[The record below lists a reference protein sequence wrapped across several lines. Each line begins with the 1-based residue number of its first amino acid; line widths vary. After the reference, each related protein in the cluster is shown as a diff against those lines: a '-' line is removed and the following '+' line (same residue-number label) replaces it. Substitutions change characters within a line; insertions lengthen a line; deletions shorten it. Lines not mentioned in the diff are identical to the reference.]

1 MKFLWTLLL
10 FIAPLFGQ
18 VVAEGGVVGAQ
29 LVIPNVSYDFELC
42 CGGPGSGFV
51 GNGFYTDGKVDGD
64 FRLFYKGRGCLEG
77 CQFDGTIQDWFT
89 RQSLSRYCTIQSALL
104 TGTFSAYK
112 YYPSVEAE
120 YSQMFCSKNGNNWG
134 SGGTLTVHLQ

>member
-10 FIAPLFGQ
+10 LVAPTFSQ

-29 LVIPNVSYDFELC
+29 LIPNVAYDFELC

-51 GNGFYTDGKVDGD
+51 GNGFYTDGAVDGD
-64 FRLFYKGRGCLEG
+64 FRLFYMGKGCLVG
-77 CQFDGTIQDWFT
+77 CRFDGTIQDWFT

-104 TGTFSAYK
+104 IGTFNSFK

-120 YSQMFCSKNGNNWG
+120 YSQMFCVKDGNHWG